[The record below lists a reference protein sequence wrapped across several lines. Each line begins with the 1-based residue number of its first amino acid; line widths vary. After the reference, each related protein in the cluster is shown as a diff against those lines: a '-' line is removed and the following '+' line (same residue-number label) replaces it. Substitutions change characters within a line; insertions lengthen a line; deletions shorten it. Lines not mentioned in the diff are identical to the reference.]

1 LISALVIVTG
11 SPEWQTHIKRFA
23 ALSWFIQLKSIDKTL
38 LLPIN
43 GRERQDFYSMA
54 EEVDRGKEAT

>member
-11 SPEWQTHIKRFA
+11 SPEWGTHIKRFA
-23 ALSWFIQLKSIDKTL
+23 AFSSFVPLKSIDKTL
-38 LLPIN
+38 LLQIN
-43 GRERQDFYSMA
+43 GRERQDSYSMA

>member
-11 SPEWQTHIKRFA
+11 SREWQTRIKRFA
-23 ALSWFIQLKSIDKTL
+23 ALFLFIPLKSIEKTL
-38 LLPIN
+38 LLQIN

-54 EEVDRGKEAT
+54 EEIDRG